1 MGQKKMGKPGK
12 LMEKRGHEWV
22 SRPFD
27 RDMSDMIN
35 DQRLGGGFMFFFLN
49 FEHRI
54 MIPMDKIWSRSC
66 PNHPKSGRGMV
77 TRAARGEVFF
87 AGRAPVV

>member
-22 SRPFD
+22 SPPFD

-35 DQRLGGGFMFFFLN
+35 DQRLVGGFMFFL
-49 FEHRI
+49 I
-54 MIPMDKIWSRSC
+54 LSIGS
-66 PNHPKSGRGMV
+66 
-77 TRAARGEVFF
+77 
-87 AGRAPVV
+87 